1 MPEGADTTDT
11 ADTTGTTEADDDL
24 AMTEKV
30 KINDIEEST
39 DESKLVATVT
49 TDASKL
55 LDLTTNES
63 TDSTESAVDTN
74 LKTNH
79 FRLVRSTP
87 SFTDDSTVF
96 TTNPSTAV
104 TDEPTESESVTDFVI
119 SEQDA
124 TTTELF
130 RNTEI
135 FEVDETTLESTVTP
149 ATDDGTTLNPEIEID
164 ASSEIIDITST
175 PSTGIDSLAIF

>member
-1 MPEGADTTDT
+1 MPEGADTTAT
-11 ADTTGTTEADDDL
+11 ADTTDTTEADDDL
-24 AMTEKV
+24 VMTEKV

-104 TDEPTESESVTDFVI
+104 TDEPTESESATDFVI

-124 TTTELF
+124 TTELF

-164 ASSEIIDITST
+164 TSSEIIDIAST